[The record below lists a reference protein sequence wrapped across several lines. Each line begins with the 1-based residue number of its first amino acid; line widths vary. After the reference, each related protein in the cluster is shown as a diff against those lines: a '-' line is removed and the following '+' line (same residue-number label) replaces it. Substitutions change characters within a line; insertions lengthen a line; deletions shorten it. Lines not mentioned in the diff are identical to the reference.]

1 MGEAPAAAAGERGE
15 APPDAV
21 AGERPDAA
29 APPHATSIAVWGV
42 PSPVVVGSR
51 FAATVGVKCPAACSL
66 AGRPV
71 VVRDAAGAEVG
82 RGRLDSQPA
91 PGTRAL
97 YAASVALAAPA
108 EAGVH
113 AWTATFPAA
122 GSGAP
127 PAAES
132 GSAEGGAEE
141 ATPETAAPPEAP
153 HAEARAAFSF
163 RAAAP
168 PEHRV
173 TVTVHDQ
180 ATEAPLAAV
189 EVHVGPYRAATD
201 GDGRTRVDVPTGDYD
216 LYVRKAGYAP
226 HTGRVAVTGD
236 VALQVAAAP
245 APDIDADDE
254 QVWM

>member
-1 MGEAPAAAAGERGE
+1 MSEAPPDAAAGERSD
-15 APPDAV
+15 APP
-21 AGERPDAA
+21 
-29 APPHATSIAVWGV
+29 PPHATSIAVWDV
-42 PSPVVVGSR
+42 PSPVVAGSR
-51 FAATVGVKCPAACSL
+51 FGVTVGVKCAAACPL
-66 AGRPV
+66 AGQPV

-82 RGRLDSQPA
+82 RGRLDSEPA

-97 YAASVALAAPA
+97 YAADVALAAPA

-113 AWTATFPAA
+113 AWTATFTAA
-122 GSGAP
+122 ASGAP

-132 GSAEGGAEE
+132 RSAGPSP
-141 ATPETAAPPEAP
+141 PEMAASPEAP
-153 HAEARAAFSF
+153 HAEAQATFSF

-168 PEHRV
+168 PEHSV
-173 TVTVHDQ
+173 TVSVCDQ

-189 EVHVGPYRAATD
+189 EVHLGPYRAATD
-201 GDGRTRVDVPTGDYD
+201 AEGGARVDVPTGDYD

-226 HTGRVAVTGD
+226 HAGRVAVTGD

-245 APDIDADDE
+245 APDVDADDE

>member
-1 MGEAPAAAAGERGE
+1 MGE
-15 APPDAV
+15 APPDAA
-21 AGERPDAA
+21 AGERSDAA
-29 APPHATSIAVWGV
+29 PPPHATSIAVWNV
-42 PSPVVVGSR
+42 PSPVVAGSR
-51 FAATVGVKCPAACSL
+51 FGVTVGVKCAAACPL

-71 VVRDAAGAEVG
+71 VVRDAAGVEVG

-113 AWTATFPAA
+113 AWTVMFPAA

-127 PAAES
+127 PATDG
-132 GSAEGGAEE
+132 GSAE
-141 ATPETAAPPEAP
+141 TPPEAA
-153 HAEARAAFSF
+153 HAEAQAAFSF

-173 TVTVHDQ
+173 TVTVHDRT
-180 ATEAPLAAV
+180 TEAPLAGV
-189 EVHVGPYRAATD
+189 EVHLGPYCAATD
-201 GDGRTRVDVPTGDYD
+201 AAGGARVDVPAGDYD

-236 VALQVAAAP
+236 VALGVSAAP
-245 APDIDADDE
+245 VPDVDADDE